1 MSRGKLLEASR
12 GPAAAAAK
20 REGIRLQG
28 AGGAPPGVPPDARS
42 GAPRDAPRDDRART
56 RRRLAPI
63 LAFSGPSGS
72 GKTTLLVKLLP
83 ALVARGLTVAALKH
97 SGHAHPFDRPRK
109 DSARLKVAGA
119 VAVAL
124 QGPAEV
130 AYFGPPVKGIRALA
144 RLLPEVDLVL
154 AEGFKDEPV
163 PRVEVHRTEINRRFL
178 CARDPQAIAVVSDV
192 EPPFALPWFTPNE
205 VDALADFVARFALSG
220 RRPRRT
226 TARRKPA
233 RS

>member
-1 MSRGKLLEASR
+1 MTNLMDKLAPQR
-12 GPAAAAAK
+12 APR
-20 REGIRLQG
+20 REGRSAALIKQ
-28 AGGAPPGVPPDARS
+28 AGGGVHPSAYL
-42 GAPRDAPRDDRART
+42 GAHLGDQPRT

-83 ALVARGLTVAALKH
+83 ALVARGLTVAALKS
-97 SGHAHPFDRPRK
+97 SGHSHPFDRLRK
-109 DSARLKVAGA
+109 DSARLKGAGA

-144 RLLPEVDLVL
+144 RLLPAVDLVL
-154 AEGFKDEPV
+154 AEGFKHDRV

-178 CARDPQAIAVVSDV
+178 CKRDTRVIAVVSDV
-192 EPPFALPWFTPNE
+192 EPPLDLPWFTAGE
-205 VDALADFVARFALSG
+205 VEALADFVVRFALSG
-220 RRPRRT
+220 RRRGAAARKT
-226 TARRKPA
+226 TTRRKPA

>member
-1 MSRGKLLEASR
+1 MDKLAPQR
-12 GPAAAAAK
+12 APR
-20 REGIRLQG
+20 REGRSAASIKQ
-28 AGGAPPGVPPDARS
+28 AGGGVHPGAHLGEQP
-42 GAPRDAPRDDRART
+42 RT

-83 ALVARGLTVAALKH
+83 ALVARGLTVAALKS
-97 SGHAHPFDRPRK
+97 SGHSHPFDRPRK
-109 DSARLKVAGA
+109 DSARLKGSGA

-144 RLLPEVDLVL
+144 RLLPAVDLVL
-154 AEGFKDEPV
+154 AEGFKHDRV

-178 CARDPQAIAVVSDV
+178 CERDTRVIAVVSDV
-192 EPPFALPWFTPNE
+192 EPPLHLPWFTAGE
-205 VDALADFVARFALSG
+205 VDALADFVVRFALSG
-220 RRPRRT
+220 RRRGAAAGKT
-226 TARRKPA
+226 TTRRKPA